1 MTRVNPAKVITQV
14 QALAERLILQVRIV
28 LALADTEF
36 ALRAEKGAFGVWGVL
51 FEPLALMLTL
61 LALRILVRL
70 KTTDLLNPVIW
81 LVCGVVLLYM
91 FRKVGIKALTG
102 VSKRQ
107 KLFFFRRVRP
117 LDTLLAST
125 LIEARIH
132 ASILVLTFLAVSFWT
147 WTFNIDDPALMV
159 IDFLLTICLGLG
171 VGISALVI
179 GHRIPIVKT
188 LTKFGINRILLWT
201 SGIFYA
207 TYTLPGP
214 ARPFVTWNP
223 LLHSV
228 ELLRHSINTAYPL
241 PGISRQYLA
250 ICAFVSLGFGLVF
263 YFSNE
268 ALLLSDD

>member
-1 MTRVNPAKVITQV
+1 MSRITSSKVFKSV
-14 QALAERLILQVRIV
+14 RAFGDRMMLQIRIV
-28 LALADTEF
+28 LALADMEF
-36 ALRAEKGAFGVWGVL
+36 ALRAEKGAFGVWGVV
-51 FEPLALMLTL
+51 FEPMFLMLTL

-70 KTTDLLNPVIW
+70 TTTDLLNPVIW
-81 LVCGVVLLYM
+81 LVCGVVLLYL
-91 FRKVGIKALTG
+91 FRKVGLKALTG
-102 VSKRQ
+102 VSKKQ
-107 KLFFFRRVRP
+107 KLFFYRRIRP

-132 ASILVLTFLAVSFWT
+132 ASILVLVFLAVSAWS
-147 WTFNIDDPALMV
+147 WTFQIDDPALMV
-159 IDFLLTICLGLG
+159 VDFLLTVCLGLG
-171 VGISALVI
+171 VGMSALVV
-179 GHRIPIVKT
+179 GHRIPIVKV

-201 SGIFYA
+201 SGIFFA

-241 PGISRQYLA
+241 PDISLQYLA
-250 ICAFVSLGFGLVF
+250 ICTFVSVGFGLVF